1 GAFKII
7 PHFYCYRYLKQ
18 SSSYKMAF
26 RVRPNHERIFSTPS
40 QQQSTTST
48 EQTEETQLVEDIVFV
63 VDEET
68 GEIKEEKQYIEQPVS
83 NQTTSDTSIPELPRK
98 ESAKVFSLAM
108 KKRTKVSF
116 M

>member
-1 GAFKII
+1 
-7 PHFYCYRYLKQ
+7 
-18 SSSYKMAF
+18 MAY
-26 RVRPNHERIFSTPS
+26 RVRPNHERIFSTPA
-40 QQQSTTST
+40 QQQNTIEQSDET
-48 EQTEETQLVEDIVFV
+48 ELVEDIVFV

-68 GEIKEEKQYIEQPVS
+68 GEIKEEKQYVEQPAS
-83 NQTTSDTSIPELPRK
+83 NQTTSATSIPELPRK

>member
-1 GAFKII
+1 
-7 PHFYCYRYLKQ
+7 
-18 SSSYKMAF
+18 MAF
-26 RVRPNHERIFSTPS
+26 RVRPNHERMFSTPT
-40 QQQSTTST
+40 QQQATT
-48 EQTEETQLVEDIVFV
+48 EQTDETELVEDIVFV

-68 GEIKEEKQYIEQPVS
+68 GEIKEEKQYVEQSVS
-83 NQTTSDTSIPELPRK
+83 NGTTSSTSVVPELPRK